1 MTDFELQRKNMVE
14 SQVRPSDITDRRI
27 TRAMLAL
34 PREAFA
40 TDANRELAYM
50 DRDLPVGSPVAGRPA
65 RALLAPRVLAHL
77 VQLLE
82 IEDGDRVMEVGTATG
97 YGAAVLSRLARSVI
111 ALECDEAL
119 AAQARVV
126 LAAQSID
133 NATVVSGPLPAGW
146 TPEAPYAAILLAGVV
161 QEVPA
166 ALLDQLQEGARLA
179 AIVAT
184 NGVGH
189 LMQWQRLSGG
199 FASRRVA
206 EVGGPRLPGFER
218 VPGFAF

>member
-34 PREAFA
+34 PREGFA
-40 TDANRELAYM
+40 SDVSRELAYM
-50 DRDLPVGSPVAGRPA
+50 DRDLPVGSPVGGRTP
-65 RALLAPRVLAHL
+65 RALVAPRVLAQL

-82 IEDGDRVMEVGTATG
+82 IEDGDRVLDVGTATG

-119 AAQARVV
+119 AAQARVA
-126 LAAQSID
+126 LTAQSID
-133 NATVVSGPLPAGW
+133 NVTVVSGSLPAGW
-146 TPEAPYAAILLAGVV
+146 APEAPYAAILLAGVV

-166 ALLDQLQEGARLA
+166 ALLDQLQEGGRLA
-179 AIVAT
+179 AIVASS
-184 NGVGH
+184 GIGH
-189 LMQWQRLSGG
+189 LMQWRRLSGG
-199 FASRRVA
+199 CASRRVGEA
-206 EVGGPRLPGFER
+206 SGQRLPGFER
-218 VPGFAF
+218 VAGFAF